1 MTSLARRVRE
11 LEQQIADLQDGAYP
25 QASPLGPGRIS
36 GAQIKAKSII
46 GNLLNVS
53 DLESVA
59 ANTGTLSVTGTL
71 TAGSGATTM
80 AYDPTNGLYIGAASF
95 ASAPFRVNPSGAMT
109 ADSATVTGTVSSS
122 NLTATGGTIGTFG
135 ITSTDGL
142 AQGTGSSTR
151 GISTGTTTFYA
162 GSATPAS
169 APFNVDRFGNVSMS
183 NATISGSSTFS
194 GALSGATG
202 SFTGA
207 LTASSLSLTG
217 TLSFSGS
224 GKINLPG
231 SGQLNSG
238 ALDINSATFSG
249 ITVDGTITI
258 GTGGKITD
266 ADGSYW
272 DQNGIVLKSSGT
284 FGDVITWKVGVTN
297 VGSIFAS
304 STNSTLQVVGGA
316 NGAFGG
322 VLTLDT
328 DGPTLGTKDG
338 TQELSLSHSGASYFK
353 NGTDGL
359 TLNTSGNVD
368 LQGSSDVSIILG
380 DIGGTYQFKVK
391 DSSGVQQFGINSNGE
406 WVRPIANDSTA
417 LGAYYGRVPIFI
429 NGSLKYIPVYS

>member
-1 MTSLARRVRE
+1 MSSLSKRVRE
-11 LEQQIADLQDGAYP
+11 LEAQIAELQDGAYP

-59 ANTGTLSVTGTL
+59 ANTGTLTVTGAL

-80 AYDPTNGLYIGAASF
+80 AYDPSNGLYIGAASY

-109 ADSATVTGTVSSS
+109 ADSATVTGTVSSA

-249 ITVDGTITI
+249 ITVDGTITV
-258 GTGGKITD
+258 GTGGKIQWESGT
-266 ADGSYW
+266 SYI
-272 DQNGIVLKSSGT
+272 DPNGIVLASAGS
-284 FGDVITWKVGVTN
+284 FGDSIVWKNGAST
-297 VGSIFAS
+297 VGSIYAD
-304 STNSTLQVVGGA
+304 STVGIYMVGGT
-316 NGAFGG
+316 GAAADFS
-322 VLTLDT
+322 VRVN
-328 DGPTLGTKDG
+328 
-338 TQELSLSHSGASYFK
+338 SSYF
-353 NGTDGL
+353 
-359 TLNTSGNVD
+359 D
-368 LQGSSDVSIILG
+368 LGGGSSGGYHIRGGSTYSGVRIDVGSITGQLRCDSANVEIKLG
-380 DIGGTYQFKVK
+380 DTGGTYRFKVL
-391 DSSGVQQFGINSNGE
+391 DSSGVEQFGVNSNGDL
-406 WVRPIANDSTA
+406 VRPIANDSTA

-429 NGSLKYIPVYS
+429 NGSLKYLAVYS